1 MSGFRCRSHGF
12 WTDWRSQACL
22 RCTVTS
28 TPAGGASERRAVRAF
43 MRQDRRVPND
53 PVVSRLI
60 DHLLGW
66 DRAVG
71 RTYSRLLA
79 FPTRLDEIEEHK
91 RQADCRVLAVAVGDS
106 LRVSKAIGDRLTG
119 EPMRAARA
127 AMSEFERRIPDLRD
141 LRDIL
146 EHVDDYEKSKGDLQ
160 VAAKKGGQPLSA
172 TDLTVRFIHGGS
184 PEIRI
189 EGASSGLVS
198 VSLLDAATESMT
210 LASHTY
216 GPPTGISRLRDAL
229 QRRKRADPHRGRS
242 VRFALLLVGSLLA
255 AGDVAPPV
263 VACLVGVAGDHERS

>member
-1 MSGFRCRSHGF
+1 
-12 WTDWRSQACL
+12 
-22 RCTVTS
+22 
-28 TPAGGASERRAVRAF
+28 

-60 DHLLGW
+60 EHLLGW
-66 DRAVG
+66 DRAVQG
-71 RTYSRLLA
+71 TYSRLLA
-79 FPTRLDEIEEHK
+79 FPTNLDEIEEHT
-91 RQADCRVLAVAVGDS
+91 RQAECRVLAVAVRDS
-106 LRVSKAIGDRLTG
+106 LRVSKAIGDQLTG

-146 EHVDDYEKSKGDLQ
+146 EHVDDYEKGKGGLQ

-172 TDLTVRFIHGGS
+172 TDLTVRFIHGRN

-216 GPPTGISRLRDAL
+216 GAANRY
-229 QRRKRADPHRGRS
+229 
-242 VRFALLLVGSLLA
+242 LA
-255 AGDVAPPV
+255 AP
-263 VACLVGVAGDHERS
+263 